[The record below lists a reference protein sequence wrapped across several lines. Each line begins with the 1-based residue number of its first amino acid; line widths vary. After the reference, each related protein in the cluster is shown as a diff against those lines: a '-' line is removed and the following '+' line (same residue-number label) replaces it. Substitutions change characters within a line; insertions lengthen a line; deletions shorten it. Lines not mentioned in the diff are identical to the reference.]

1 VALAGDRSV
10 TALTEEAPPRRSRR
24 RVIVV
29 GTIVA
34 AGAVAFAAT
43 QLSGGSPSPQAAA
56 RSATT
61 VSVVSTDVAETTPVN
76 GTVGFASPSSVVEP
90 AGVVASALTKD
101 QQAVAAATQNLAA
114 DRQAQNDGARAD
126 AESAN
131 QVQQAIA
138 TAQATLAADTTQLHD
153 DQATLAA
160 AQQKQANDCQ
170 GTGAGAGSSGQGGAS
185 SPCSADSTAVS
196 GDQKAVAAD
205 QQKVTADRVA
215 VQVGQAEATSGQQK
229 AVQTGDQAQA
239 KLASDATAV
248 ANAQAAQTADL
259 AAAAAYDQT
268 SKYTALPTVGQ
279 VIAPGQSLWS
289 VDGKA
294 VPLLVGS
301 LTPWRAF
308 AVGMSP
314 GADVAALNHAL
325 IALGMGTGLSESDAF
340 TSATG
345 TAIIRLQASLGLPQ
359 TGTLAQGAVVFEPTQ
374 IRVTT
379 VHPQAGANVAGGAA
393 VLDVT
398 STNPIVN
405 VALSVGQTYLV
416 KTGDPVRVTLPDGT
430 ATSGTVTAVGKVA
443 TASSDNSTAT
453 VNVTIALEHASAS
466 GSLDKAPV
474 SVSITNRS
482 AHQVLAVPTTALLA
496 LAGGGDAV
504 EVVDPNGSHHL
515 VAVTTGI
522 FDSQSGLV
530 EVSGSG
536 LSSGQNVVAAA

>member
-1 VALAGDRSV
+1 MTTLA
-10 TALTEEAPPRRSRR
+10 EEVPSRRSRR
-24 RVIVV
+24 RVIVLASV
-29 GTIVA
+29 VTIGA
-34 AGAVAFAAT
+34 IAVAVAVT
-43 QLSGGSPSPQAAA
+43 QLGGGSPNPQAAA

-61 VSVVSTDVAETTPVN
+61 VAVVTTDVAETTPVN

-101 QQAVAAATQNLAA
+101 QQAVAVAAQNLAA
-114 DRQAQNDGARAD
+114 DRQAQAD
-126 AESAN
+126 ATAADAQSAS
-131 QVQQAIA
+131 QAQQAIA
-138 TAQATLAADTTQLHD
+138 TAQAILAADTRQLHN
-153 DQATLAA
+153 DQAALAA

-170 GTGAGAGSSGQGGAS
+170 GSGADAGSSGQVSA
-185 SPCSADSTAVS
+185 CSADSTAFA
-196 GDQKAVAAD
+196 DAQKAVAAD
-205 QQKVTADRVA
+205 QQKLTVDQAA
-215 VQVGQAEATSGQQK
+215 VQNAQSQAASAQQK
-229 AVQTGDQAQA
+229 AVQTGHQAEA
-239 KLASDATAV
+239 KLAGDATAV
-248 ANAQAAQTADL
+248 TNAQAAHTADQ
-259 AAAAAYDQT
+259 AAAAAYDQY

-279 VIAPGQSLWS
+279 LIAPGQALWS
-289 VDGKA
+289 VDGKP

-308 AVGMSP
+308 LAGMSP
-314 GADVAALNHAL
+314 GPDVAVLSHAL
-325 IALGMGTGLSESDAF
+325 IALGMGAGLSESDAF
-340 TSATG
+340 TTATA
-345 TAIIRLQASLGLPQ
+345 TAVIRLQASLGLPQ
-359 TGTLAQGAVVFEPTQ
+359 TGALPLGAVVFEPTE

-379 VHPQAGANVAGGAA
+379 VRPPVGATVAGGAA

-398 STNPIVN
+398 STSPIVN

-416 KTGDPVRVTLPDGT
+416 KTDDAVRVTLPDGT
-430 ATSGTVTAVGKVA
+430 PTSGTVTAVGKVA

-515 VAVTTGI
+515 VGVTTGI

-530 EVSGSG
+530 QVSGSR
-536 LSSGQNVVAAA
+536 LSAGQKVVAAG

>member
-1 VALAGDRSV
+1 M
-10 TALTEEAPPRRSRR
+10 TALTEEVPSRQSRR
-24 RVIVV
+24 RLIVV
-29 GTIVA
+29 GAVVA
-34 AGAVAFAAT
+34 IGVLAVAAT
-43 QLSGGSPSPQAAA
+43 QLGGGSPNPQAAA

-61 VSVVSTDVAETTPVN
+61 VSVVTTDVAETTPVN

-90 AGVVASALTKD
+90 AGVAASALTKD
-101 QQAVAAATQNLAA
+101 QQAVAAAAQNLAA
-114 DRQAQNDGARAD
+114 DRQAQAD
-126 AESAN
+126 A
-131 QVQQAIA
+131 Q
-138 TAQATLAADTTQLHD
+138 AQAA
-153 DQATLAA
+153 
-160 AQQKQANDCQ
+160 
-170 GTGAGAGSSGQGGAS
+170 
-185 SPCSADSTAVS
+185 
-196 GDQKAVAAD
+196 
-205 QQKVTADRVA
+205 
-215 VQVGQAEATSGQQK
+215 SGQQK
-229 AVQTGDQAQA
+229 AVQTTHQAQA
-239 KLASDATAV
+239 KLASDASAV
-248 ANAQAAQTADL
+248 ANAQAAQTADQ
-259 AAAAAYDQT
+259 AAAAAYDLY

-279 VIAPGQSLWS
+279 VIAPGQALWS
-289 VDGKA
+289 VDGKP

-308 AVGMSP
+308 AAGMSP

-325 IALGMGTGLSESDAF
+325 IALGMGAGLSDSDAF
-340 TSATG
+340 TAATA

-359 TGTLAQGAVVFEPTQ
+359 TGTLALGAVVFEPTE

-379 VHPQAGANVAGGAA
+379 VHPQAGATVAGGAA

-405 VALSVGQTYLV
+405 VALSVSQTYLV
-416 KTGDPVRVTLPDGT
+416 KTGDAVRVTLPDGT

-443 TASSDNSTAT
+443 TPSSDNSTAT
-453 VNVTIALEHASAS
+453 VNVTIALEQASAS

-504 EVVDPNGSHHL
+504 EVVDPNGSHRL
-515 VAVTTGI
+515 VGVTTGI

-536 LSSGQNVVAAA
+536 LSAGLKVVAAA

>member
-1 VALAGDRSV
+1 M
-10 TALTEEAPPRRSRR
+10 TALTEEVPSRR
-24 RVIVV
+24 WRRRLVVV
-29 GTIVA
+29 GAVVA
-34 AGAVAFAAT
+34 IGAIAVAAT
-43 QLSGGSPSPQAAA
+43 QLGGGSPNPQAAA

-61 VSVVSTDVAETTPVN
+61 VSVVTTDVAETTPVN

-90 AGVVASALTKD
+90 AGVAASALTKD
-101 QQAVAAATQNLAA
+101 QQAVAAAAQNLAA
-114 DRQAQNDGARAD
+114 DRQAQAD
-126 AESAN
+126 AAGADAQSAS
-131 QVQQAIA
+131 QAQQAIA

-153 DQATLAA
+153 DQAALAA

-170 GTGAGAGSSGQGGAS
+170 GSGAGAGSSGQGGAS

-205 QQKVTADRVA
+205 QQKVTADQAA
-215 VQVGQAEATSGQQK
+215 VQNAQAQAASGQQK
-229 AVQTGDQAQA
+229 AAQAGHQAQA
-239 KLASDATAV
+239 KLAGDASAV
-248 ANAQAAQTADL
+248 ANAQAAQTADQ
-259 AAAAAYDQT
+259 AAAAAYDQY

-308 AVGMSP
+308 AAGMSP

-325 IALGMGTGLSESDAF
+325 IALGMGAGLSESDAF
-340 TSATG
+340 TAATA

-359 TGTLAQGAVVFEPTQ
+359 TGALALGAVVFEPTE

-379 VHPQAGANVAGGAA
+379 VRPQAGATVAGGAA
-393 VLDVT
+393 VVDVT

-405 VALSVGQTYLV
+405 VALSVSQTYLV
-416 KTGDPVRVTLPDGT
+416 KTGDAVRVTLPDGT
-430 ATSGTVTAVGKVA
+430 TTSGTVTAVGKVA
-443 TASSDNSTAT
+443 TASSDNSSAT
-453 VNVTIALEHASAS
+453 VNVTIALEQASAS

-504 EVVDPNGSHHL
+504 EVVDPNGSHRL
-515 VAVTTGI
+515 VGVTTGI

-536 LSSGQNVVAAA
+536 LSAGLKVVAAA

>member
-1 VALAGDRSV
+1 
-10 TALTEEAPPRRSRR
+10 
-24 RVIVV
+24 
-29 GTIVA
+29 
-34 AGAVAFAAT
+34 
-43 QLSGGSPSPQAAA
+43 
-56 RSATT
+56 
-61 VSVVSTDVAETTPVN
+61 VSVVTTDVAETTPVN

-90 AGVVASALTKD
+90 AGVEASALTKD
-101 QQAVAAATQNLAA
+101 QQAVAAAAQNLAA
-114 DRQAQNDGARAD
+114 DRQAQTDTAGAD
-126 AESAN
+126 AQSAS
-131 QVQQAIA
+131 QAQQAIA

-153 DQATLAA
+153 DQAALAA

-170 GTGAGAGSSGQGGAS
+170 GAGSGAGSSGQGGAF

-196 GDQKAVAAD
+196 GNQKAVAAD
-205 QQKVTADRVA
+205 QQKVTADQA
-215 VQVGQAEATSGQQK
+215 GVQNAQAQAASDQQK
-229 AVQTGDQAQA
+229 AAQAGHQAQA
-239 KLASDATAV
+239 KLTSDATAV
-248 ANAQAAQTADL
+248 ANAEAAQTADQ

-308 AVGMSP
+308 AAGMSP

-325 IALGMGTGLSESDAF
+325 IALGMGAGLSESDAF
-340 TSATG
+340 AAATA
-345 TAIIRLQASLGLPQ
+345 TTIIRLQASLGLPQ
-359 TGTLAQGAVVFEPTQ
+359 TGALALGAVVFEPNE

-379 VHPQAGANVAGGAA
+379 VHPQAGATVASGAA

-398 STNPIVN
+398 STSPIVN
-405 VALSVGQTYLV
+405 VALSVSQTYLV
-416 KTGDPVRVTLPDGT
+416 KTGDAVRSTLPDGT

-443 TASSDNSTAT
+443 TASSDNSSAT
-453 VNVTIALEHASAS
+453 VNVTIALDHASAS

-504 EVVDPNGSHHL
+504 EVVDPNGSHRL
-515 VAVTTGI
+515 VEVTTGI

-536 LSSGQNVVAAA
+536 LSAGLKVVVAA